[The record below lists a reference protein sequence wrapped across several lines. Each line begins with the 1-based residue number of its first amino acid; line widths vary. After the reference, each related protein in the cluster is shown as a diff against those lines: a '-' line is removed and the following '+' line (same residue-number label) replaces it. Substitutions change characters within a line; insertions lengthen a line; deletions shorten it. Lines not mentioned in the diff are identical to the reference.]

1 MYNVVETPS
10 PTQIILLTYD
20 QYKIPVDELFSI
32 ASKIKEEFPLN
43 EVICIPSAMNF
54 DITTKK
60 QLVQSLIEDDVESLR
75 FKL

>member
-32 ASKIKEEFPLN
+32 VSKIKEEFPLN
-43 EVICIPSAMNF
+43 EAICIPNAMNF